1 MSFLELAA
9 LTCYQHST
17 SNNEME
23 LLLTQYK
30 QQSREAGPQDTS
42 RKNEI
47 WISQGRHFPSSAAA
61 DGVRRQ
67 LGRARQRPIS
77 LLRKCKIRLKT
88 LTFSVRTR
96 SGRDPVTDPL
106 RSSRSWAH
114 RESENSYASAA
125 PKSTGT
131 AGPSDISSKLS
142 ERTGIKCTTR
152 QISSSCDRFHE
163 TTWIFF
169 VDSADASGRSTVAS
183 NRTSD

>member
-1 MSFLELAA
+1 MRWSA
-9 LTCYQHST
+9 
-17 SNNEME
+17 
-23 LLLTQYK
+23 
-30 QQSREAGPQDTS
+30 SREAGPQDTS
-42 RKNEI
+42 RKNDI